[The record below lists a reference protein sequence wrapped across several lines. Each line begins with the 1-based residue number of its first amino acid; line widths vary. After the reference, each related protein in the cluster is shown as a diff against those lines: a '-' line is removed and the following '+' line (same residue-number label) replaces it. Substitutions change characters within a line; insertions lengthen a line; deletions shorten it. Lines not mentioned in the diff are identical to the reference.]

1 MLLDI
6 KSPADVKRLTM
17 DEKYALSEE
26 IREALLDI
34 VSETGGHLASNLG
47 SIEMTVALH
56 SVFDVPKDK
65 IVFDVGHQAYTHKML
80 TGRFDRMRTIRKKG
94 GLSGFPRR
102 EESEYD
108 ANCAGHASDSISLA
122 LGMARARKLKNADH
136 HIVCVV
142 GDGALT
148 GGMCYEALNDAG
160 HTKTPM
166 IIVLNDNA
174 MSISTNVGAMS
185 KHLTNMR
192 QSNAYRQLKQTIRRM
207 LERIPRMGK
216 PVVRMLSKIRDV
228 VKSLLI
234 NDLFF
239 DALGIEYLGPVDGH
253 DIEEMERVFERA
265 KLYDEPVLIHVVTK
279 KGRGYSYAEDEPE
292 QYHGVQPFDMQSGEA
307 KKASG
312 KSAGA
317 IAVKK
322 LIDLAGKDQRI
333 VAVSAAMLTGTGLDA
348 FEKAYPDRTFDVG
361 IAEEHAV
368 TMAAGLALGGMKPYV
383 ALYSTFLQRSY
394 DQVMMDVCLNNAP
407 VTFLIDRAG
416 LNGADGETHQGIFDI
431 AYLRTIPNLIVA
443 APADTSEL
451 VRMIDLSAETDSPMA
466 IRYPKSLADSDTGN
480 AFEIGQWERITSG
493 SDITLIAVGRMVE
506 TALEAAKML
515 SASGVSASVVNARFI
530 KPMDEKML
538 DEISAS
544 GAPVIVLEDGI
555 VEGGMGEEIMKKLRE
570 RGCQATVDFIGA
582 PDAFIAHASISEQ
595 SRDNHMDAESTVRCA
610 LKALGKETKKS
621 AGTRR

>member
-1 MLLDI
+1 MLENI

-26 IREALLDI
+26 IRKALLDI

-47 SIEMTVALH
+47 SVEMTVALH
-56 SVFDVPKDK
+56 SVFDAPEDK
-65 IVFDVGHQAYTHKML
+65 LVFDVGHQAYAHKML
-80 TGRFDRMRTIRKKG
+80 TGRFDRMRTIRKKD
-94 GLSGFPRR
+94 GLSGFPRIG
-102 EESEYD
+102 ESVYD
-108 ANCAGHASDSISLA
+108 ANCAGHASDSISIA
-122 LGMARARKLKNADH
+122 LGMARAKKIKNEKN

-192 QSNAYRQLKQTIRRM
+192 QSNAYRQLKQNIRSM

-216 PVVRMLSKIRDV
+216 PVVRLLSKIRDV
-228 VKSLLI
+228 IKSLLI

-239 DALGIEYLGPVDGH
+239 DAMGIEYLGPVDGH

-265 KLYDEPVLIHVVTK
+265 KRYEEPVLIHVVTQ
-279 KGRGYSYAEDEPE
+279 KGRGYSYAEVEPE

-307 KKASG
+307 KKANGIST
-312 KSAGA
+312 GA

-322 LIDLAGKDQRI
+322 LLTLAKKDERI
-333 VAVSAAMLTGTGLDA
+333 VAVSAAMLAGTGLDA
-348 FEKAYPDRTFDVG
+348 FEKVYPERTFDVG

-383 ALYSTFLQRSY
+383 AMYSTFLQRSY
-394 DQVMMDVCLNNAP
+394 DQIMMDVCLNNAP

-416 LNGADGETHQGIFDI
+416 LSGADGETHQGIFDI
-431 AYLRTIPNLIVA
+431 AYLRTIPNLIIA

-451 VRMIDLSAETDSPMA
+451 ARMIELSAKANQPMA
-466 IRYPKSLADSDTGN
+466 IRYPKSLTASEDEKS
-480 AFEIGQWERITSG
+480 FEMGQWERCLDG
-493 SDITLIAVGRMVE
+493 KDITLIAAGRMVE
-506 TALEAAKML
+506 IALDAAERL
-515 SASGVSASVVNARFI
+515 SEEGVSAAVVNARFV
-530 KPMDEKML
+530 KPMDDKIL
-538 DEISAS
+538 DEISRTAL
-544 GAPVIVLEDGI
+544 PVIVLEDGVI
-555 VEGGMGEEIMKKLRE
+555 EGGMGEAIMRTLRD
-570 RGCQATVDFIGA
+570 RGYEGTVELIGA
-582 PDAFIAHASISEQ
+582 PSAFIAHASVLEQ
-595 SRDNHMDAESTVRCA
+595 TRENCMDADSAVQCA
-610 LKALGKETKKS
+610 LKALGKEKM
-621 AGTRR
+621 

>member
-1 MLLDI
+1 MLENI

-17 DEKYALSEE
+17 DEKYALAEE

-47 SIEMTVALH
+47 SVEITVALH
-56 SVFDVPKDK
+56 SVFDAPKDK
-65 IVFDVGHQAYTHKML
+65 IIFDVGHQAYAHKML
-80 TGRFDRMRTIRKKG
+80 TGRFDRMRTIRKKN
-94 GLSGFPRR
+94 GLSGFPRI
-102 EESEYD
+102 EESVYD
-108 ANCAGHASDSISLA
+108 TNCAGHASDSISLA
-122 LGMARARKLKNADH
+122 LGMARAKQLNKEKN

-192 QSNAYRQLKQTIRRM
+192 QSSAYRQLKQKIRSM
-207 LERIPRMGK
+207 LEKIPRMGK
-216 PVVRMLSKIRDV
+216 PVMRLLSKIRDV
-228 VKSLLI
+228 VKALLI

-253 DIEEMERVFERA
+253 DIKEMERVFERA
-265 KLYDEPVLIHVVTK
+265 KLYEEPVLIHVVTK

-292 QYHGVQPFDMQSGEA
+292 HYHGVQPFDMQSGEA
-307 KKASG
+307 IKASG
-312 KSAGA
+312 VSAGA
-317 IAVKK
+317 IAVGK
-322 LIDLAGKDQRI
+322 LISLAEKDRRI
-333 VAVSAAMLTGTGLDA
+333 VAVSAAMLSGTGLDA
-348 FEKAYPDRTFDVG
+348 FEKVYPERTFDVG

-368 TMAAGLALGGMKPYV
+368 TMATGLALGGMKPYV

-394 DQVMMDVCLNNAP
+394 DQVMMDACLNKAP

-443 APADTSEL
+443 TPADTSEL
-451 VRMIDLSAETDSPMA
+451 VHMIDLSAGIESPMA
-466 IRYPKSLADSDTGN
+466 IRYPKSLAASDQN
-480 AFEIGQWERITSG
+480 KSFEIGQWERISEG
-493 SDITLIAVGRMVE
+493 SDITLIAAGRMVN
-506 TALEAAKML
+506 TALEAAEKL
-515 SASGVSASVVNARFI
+515 SDAGVSASVVNARFI

-538 DEISAS
+538 DEIAS
-544 GAPVIVLEDGI
+544 SKEPVIVLEDGI
-555 VEGGMGEEIMKKLRE
+555 VEGGMGEEIMRKLRE
-570 RGCQATVDFIGA
+570 RGFSAAVDFIGA
-582 PDAFIAHASISEQ
+582 PDAFIAHASIAEQ
-595 SRDNHMDAESTVRCA
+595 SKDNHMDAKSAYECA
-610 LKALGKETKKS
+610 LKALG
-621 AGTRR
+621 RRK

>member
-216 PVVRMLSKIRDV
+216 PVVRILSKIRDV

-312 KSAGA
+312 MSAGA

-322 LIDLAGKDQRI
+322 LIDLAEKDQRI

-431 AYLRTIPNLIVA
+431 AYLRTVPNLIVA
-443 APADTSEL
+443 APADTAEL
-451 VRMIDLSAETDSPMA
+451 VRMIDLSAEIDSPMA
-466 IRYPKSLADSDTGN
+466 IRYPKSLATSESGKVF
-480 AFEIGQWERITSG
+480 ALGQWERITAG
-493 SDITLIAVGRMVE
+493 GDITLIAVGRMVE
-506 TALEAAKML
+506 TALEAGKML

-570 RGCQATVDFIGA
+570 RDCQATVDFIGA

-595 SRDNHMDAESTVRCA
+595 SKDNHMDAESAVMSA

>member
-1 MLLDI
+1 MLKNI
-6 KSPADVKRLTM
+6 KSPADVKCLTM
-17 DEKYALSEE
+17 KEKYALSEE

-56 SVFDVPKDK
+56 SVFDAPKDK
-65 IVFDVGHQAYTHKML
+65 LVFDVGHQAYAHKML

-94 GLSGFPRR
+94 GLSGFTRI

-108 ANCAGHASDSISLA
+108 ANCAGHASDSISIA
-122 LGMARARKLKNADH
+122 LGMARARKLKNEDYH
-136 HIVCVV
+136 VVCVV

-174 MSISTNVGAMS
+174 MSISSNVGAMS

-192 QSNAYRQLKQTIRRM
+192 QSNAYRQIKQKIRRM

-216 PVVRMLSKIRDV
+216 PAVRVLSKIRDV
-228 VKSLLI
+228 FKSLLI

-253 DIEEMERVFERA
+253 DIAEMERVFARA

-279 KGRGYSYAEDEPE
+279 KGRGYSYAEVEPE
-292 QYHGVQPFDMQSGEA
+292 QYHGVQPFDMKSGEA

-322 LIDLAGKDQRI
+322 LIELAEKDERI
-333 VAVSAAMLTGTGLDA
+333 VAVSAAMLAGTGLDV
-348 FEKAYPDRTFDVG
+348 FEKAYPERTYDVG

-368 TMAAGLALGGMKPYV
+368 SMAAGLALGGMKPYV
-383 ALYSTFLQRSY
+383 ALYSTFLQRSF

-416 LNGADGETHQGIFDI
+416 LNGADGETHQGIFDM
-431 AYLRTIPNLIVA
+431 AYLRMIPNLIVA
-443 APADTSEL
+443 APADTAEL
-451 VRMIDLSAETDSPMA
+451 AHLIDLSADTFSPMA
-466 IRYPKSLADSDTGN
+466 IRYPKSLAFSDAEKTFG
-480 AFEIGQWERITSG
+480 IGQWDKISEG
-493 SDITLIAVGRMVE
+493 KDITLIAAGRMVE
-506 TALEAAKML
+506 IAMEAREKL
-515 SASGVSASVVNARFI
+515 SVSGVSASVVNARFI
-530 KPMDEKML
+530 KPMDETML
-538 DEISAS
+538 DAIRD
-544 GAPVIVLEDGI
+544 GQMPVVVLEDGI
-555 VEGGMGEEIMKKLRE
+555 VEGGMGEEVMRQLKS
-570 RGCQATVDFIGA
+570 RGFSSSIDFIGA
-582 PDAFIAHASISEQ
+582 PDAFIAHASIAEQ
-595 SRDNHMDAESTVRCA
+595 TKDNRMDAESVAQCA
-610 LKALGKETKKS
+610 LKALGK
-621 AGTRR
+621 G

>member
-1 MLLDI
+1 MLEKI

-17 DEKYALSEE
+17 KEKYALSEE
-26 IREALLDI
+26 IRKALLDI

-47 SIEMTVALH
+47 FVETTIALH

-65 IVFDVGHQAYTHKML
+65 IIFDVGHQAYAHKML
-80 TGRFDRMRTIRKKG
+80 TGRFDQMNTIRKKG
-94 GLSGFPRR
+94 GLSGFTRI

-122 LGMARARKLKNADH
+122 LGMARAKKLKNEEN
-136 HIVCVV
+136 HIVCVL

-174 MSISTNVGAMS
+174 MSISSNVGAMS
-185 KHLTNMR
+185 RHLTNMR
-192 QSNAYRQLKQTIRRM
+192 QSNAYRHLKQNIRCV
-207 LERIPRMGK
+207 LEKIPKMGR
-216 PVVRMLSKIRDV
+216 PVIQILSKVRDA
-228 VKSLLI
+228 VKSILI

-253 DIEEMERVFERA
+253 DIGEMQKVFERA
-265 KLYDEPVLIHVVTK
+265 KMYDEPVLIHVVTR
-279 KGRGYSYAEDEPE
+279 KGRGYALAEDEPE
-292 QYHGVQPFDMQSGEA
+292 HYHGVQPFDTKSGEA
-307 KKASG
+307 KKAAG

-317 IAVKK
+317 IAAEK
-322 LIDLAGKDQRI
+322 LIDMAGDDARI
-333 VAVSAAMLTGTGLDA
+333 AAVSAAMLSGTGLYK
-348 FEKAYPDRTFDVG
+348 FEKVYPERTFDVG

-416 LNGADGETHQGIFDI
+416 LNGADGETHQGIYDI
-431 AYLRTIPNLIVA
+431 AYLRSIPNLIVA
-443 APADTSEL
+443 SPADTQEL
-451 VRMIDLSAETDSPMA
+451 TRMIELSALLNRPMA
-466 IRYPKSLADSDTGN
+466 IRYPKSLLNCENKKT
-480 AFEIGQWERITSG
+480 FEIGQWEKISEG
-493 SDITLIAVGRMVE
+493 SDVTLIASGRMVE
-506 TALEAAKML
+506 IALEAKKML
-515 SASGVSASVVNARFI
+515 LERKIAASVVNARFI

-538 DEISAS
+538 DDISAA
-544 GAPVIVLEDGI
+544 GAPIIVVEDGV
-555 VEGGMGEEIMKKLRE
+555 VEGGMGEEIMRKLLL
-570 RGCQATVDFIGA
+570 RGFSGKIELIGA
-582 PDAFIAHASISEQ
+582 PDAFIAHASVSEQ
-595 SRDNHMDAESTVRCA
+595 TKDNHMDAESVKMRA
-610 LKALGKETKKS
+610 LKALGREME
-621 AGTRR
+621 